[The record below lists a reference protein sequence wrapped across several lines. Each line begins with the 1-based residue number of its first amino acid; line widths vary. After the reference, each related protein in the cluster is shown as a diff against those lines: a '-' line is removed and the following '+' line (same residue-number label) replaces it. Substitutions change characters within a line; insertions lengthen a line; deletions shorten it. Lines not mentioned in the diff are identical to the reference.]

1 MKIQTML
8 GRVSSSLALT
18 TGSLLVMG
26 SIIHLGAVV
35 GNPACALN
43 EELTVE
49 VNLAATRM
57 TAGLP

>member
-1 MKIQTML
+1 MKVRTMT
-8 GRVSSSLALT
+8 GRESSSLALT
-18 TGSLLVMG
+18 LGSVQGMR

-43 EELTVE
+43 GDLSFE
-49 VNLAATRM
+49 VNLAAPRM

>member
-1 MKIQTML
+1 
-8 GRVSSSLALT
+8 
-18 TGSLLVMG
+18 MG
-26 SIIHLGAVV
+26 SIIHLGAAV

-43 EELTVE
+43 GYLTFE

>member
-1 MKIQTML
+1 MT
-8 GRVSSSLALT
+8 GRESSSLALT
-18 TGSLLVMG
+18 LGSVQGMR
-26 SIIHLGAVV
+26 SIIHLGAAV

-43 EELTVE
+43 GYLTFE